1 MNRLEEK
8 GVGFVSIK
16 EKIDTTSPQGRFV
29 LTIFGALF
37 QLEREQTLER
47 QKEGIAIAKQEGKYK
62 GRQPIVINEVQFKK
76 LYKEWKAGNIT
87 ARGFMNKIGLK
98 ANTFY
103 RRIKKYE
110 EDGYINV

>member
-29 LTIFGALF
+29 LTIFGALS

-47 QKEGIAIAKQEGKYK
+47 QKEGIAIAKREGKYK
-62 GRQPIVINEVQFKK
+62 GRQPIKVDWIEFEGI
-76 LYKEWKAGNIT
+76 YTHWKEGNIT
-87 ARGFMNKIGLK
+87 AKIAMSRLNLK
-98 ANTFY
+98 PNTFY
-103 RRIKKYE
+103 RRVKEFEWLRNIA
-110 EDGYINV
+110 